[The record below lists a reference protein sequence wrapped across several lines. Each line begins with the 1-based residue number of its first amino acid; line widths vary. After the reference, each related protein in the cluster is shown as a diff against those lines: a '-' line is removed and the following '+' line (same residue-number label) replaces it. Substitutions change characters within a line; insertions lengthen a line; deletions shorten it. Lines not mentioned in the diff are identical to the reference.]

1 MRETSINLRE
11 PLRSTIL
18 ETVTKMA
25 LEKLGS
31 SLHDSVRR
39 LIRVPI
45 VDERAVEEYLK
56 DIQRA
61 LLQADVNVN
70 IVLELSDTIRKEAK
84 RELPSRVSRRDH
96 IIRLTYEE
104 MVRILGGEKSRAL
117 ELEKG
122 KTSILMLVGI
132 QGSGKTTTVAKL
144 ARDLVRG
151 GLKVGVICTDTYRPG
166 AMAQL
171 KQLTEKIGVKTYGEE
186 AEKNAIEIA
195 ERGLAA
201 FTKEEM
207 DVILLDTAGR
217 HKDEDGLLAEMREMA
232 QHTKPDRIIL
242 VVDGT
247 IGQQAAVQAEK
258 FNATTNIGG
267 IIISKLDSSARGG
280 GALSA
285 VVATGAPIIYV
296 GTGEE
301 IQDLEGFDPSRFVSR
316 LLGMG
321 DISGLVK
328 KAREAETPTSK
339 KRQRA
344 IMSGKLT
351 LVDVYEQLESMRRL
365 GPMAKILSMIPGWN
379 YSIPKDQL
387 ETVETKMGRWRHVI
401 DSMTEEERENPKT
414 LNSKRIRRI
423 ARGSGTTERDV
434 RELIQQYRMMR
445 KMMRT
450 LARKKTPLF
459 KGMPR

>member
-1 MRETSINLRE
+1 
-11 PLRSTIL
+11 
-18 ETVTKMA
+18 MA

-31 SLHDSVRR
+31 SLHDSIRKLVR
-39 LIRVPI
+39 IPV
-45 VDERAVEEYLK
+45 VDEKAIEEYLK

-70 IVLELSDTIRKEAK
+70 IVLELTERIRRGAK
-84 RELPSRVSRRDH
+84 KELPSGVSRRDH
-96 IIRLTYEE
+96 IVRLTYEE
-104 MVRILGGEKSRAL
+104 IVRILGGEKGTKL
-117 ELEKG
+117 ELKSGEPNV
-122 KTSILMLVGI
+122 LMLVGI

-144 ARDLVRG
+144 ARDLVKRG
-151 GLKVGVICTDTYRPG
+151 MKVGVICTDTYRPG
-166 AMAQL
+166 ALAQL
-171 KQLTEKIGVKTYGEE
+171 KQMTENIGVRTFGEE
-186 AEKNAIEIA
+186 KEKNAVEIA
-195 ERGLAA
+195 KRGVDN
-201 FTKEEM
+201 FTEEKV

-217 HKDEDGLLAEMREMA
+217 HKNEDELLSEMKAMA
-232 QHTKPDRIIL
+232 QHVKPDQIIL

-247 IGQQAAVQAEK
+247 IGQQATIQAEK
-258 FNATTNIGG
+258 FNATTSIGG

-285 VVATGAPIIYV
+285 VAATEAPILYI
-296 GTGEE
+296 GTGEKAE
-301 IQDLEGFDPSRFVSR
+301 DLESFEPSQFVGR

-321 DISGLVK
+321 DITSLITKV
-328 KAREAETPTSK
+328 REAEIPTSK
-339 KRQRA
+339 KRLKA
-344 IMSGKLT
+344 VMSGKLT

-365 GPMAKILSMIPGWN
+365 GPLGKVLSMVPGLGYN
-379 YSIPKDQL
+379 IPKDQI
-387 ETVETKMGRWRHVI
+387 ENVEIKMKRWRHVI
-401 DSMTEEERENPKT
+401 DSMTEEEKRTPKI

-423 ARGSGTTERDV
+423 ARGSGTKEKDV